1 MHLAAQG
8 GNVRTQ
14 EFFAYIGVVD
24 MNLNKVADTALSQL
38 DEIGYRLEE
47 YGITD
52 SFNRHN
58 CIAYLMNEQRR
69 FQGELDSLQARIGTR
84 KVQIEKAINRTEKLV
99 QDGIDLAL
107 TPARFTLNTVKGLI
121 KH

>member
-1 MHLAAQG
+1 MK
-8 GNVRTQ
+8 
-14 EFFAYIGVVD
+14 
-24 MNLNKVADTALSQL
+24 LNKVANKALSQL

-47 YGITD
+47 FGITD
-52 SFNRHN
+52 GFNRHT

-84 KVQIEKAINRTEKLV
+84 KVQIGKVINRTEKLV
-99 QDGIDLAL
+99 QEGIDLAL
-107 TPARFTLNTVKGLI
+107 TPARFTLNTVKGLV